1 MALPSERLLYLQA
14 DGRGVLFSANLYKW
28 DRTSPRMASF
38 VYEEIVAK
46 GVRGSDVKVEQKLAL
61 HNDLF
66 NFSRIAVTTLMDC
79 PPPDLLY
86 GPSSKGM
93 PQQRQQQQ
101 QQQQQQTR
109 TTIGQRRLARLFLI
123 RGAPQLERRLCS
135 IQAMGVARWIEV
147 SFFFNVGLG

>member
-1 MALPSERLLYLQA
+1 M
-14 DGRGVLFSANLYKW
+14 
-28 DRTSPRMASF
+28 
-38 VYEEIVAK
+38 YEEIVAK